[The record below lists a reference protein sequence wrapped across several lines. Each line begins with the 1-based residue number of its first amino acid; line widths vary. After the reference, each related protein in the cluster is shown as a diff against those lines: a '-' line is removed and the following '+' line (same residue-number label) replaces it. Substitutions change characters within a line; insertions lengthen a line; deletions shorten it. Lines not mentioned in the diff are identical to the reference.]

1 MFFPSFTISDIA
13 SNRIRTVGCP
23 HLNKILHEVVSVT
36 VWALW
41 KWRNRI
47 VNATPD
53 TVSSIREEDIFPSIQ
68 MLSKLW
74 ISARLKSHIANCF
87 VLPEEKAE
95 GYHQG
100 KIHQRM
106 YPQRVNSSVS
116 LFSIEPSACILFS
129 ELADGS
135 GR

>member
-23 HLNKILHEVVSVT
+23 RLNKILHEVVSVT

-41 KWRNRI
+41 KWRNI
-47 VNATPD
+47 IINATPD

-74 ISARLKSHIANCF
+74 ISVRLISHIANGSLWISKPF
-87 VLPEEKAE
+87 DLFKPPDTHGDEDVVFGLELSSNVASAA
-95 GYHQG
+95 
-100 KIHQRM
+100 
-106 YPQRVNSSVS
+106 RVA
-116 LFSIEPSACILFS
+116 P
-129 ELADGS
+129 
-135 GR
+135 